1 MQNLLKMRT
10 INLSS
15 SETEKLNYERYY
27 YPYPIVQKRI
37 HAVYLKATLSKS
49 DKEIGRIVDLH
60 RNVVAYWT
68 KIYIE
73 HGFDALCKIEYC
85 NKNKSQL
92 ELFSDSIVSSFEKN
106 PPFKVSEA
114 MSRIEKMTGIK
125 RGLSQIRNFLRRNGF
140 RCRKMG
146 HIPAKADPQNQHDWV
161 ENTLTPVIAK
171 AKKNECHLLFM
182 DASHFIL
189 QPFISRVWSK
199 VRLFIKASAGRNRI
213 NVLGALNAVSK
224 EVSTLINQTYI
235 TAETIVTF
243 LHQLKEQ
250 YQNAPIFIVLDNA
263 RYQHCN
269 LVQKT
274 AESLGITL
282 LFLPPYSP
290 NLNIIERLWKF
301 TKEEVLYGKYYDCPQ
316 KFHQAIKSF
325 FEIVNQKY
333 QTKLS
338 SLLTLN
344 FQSFDEKNALNLA
357 A

>member
-1 MQNLLKMRT
+1 MRT
-10 INLSS
+10 INLSI

-27 YPYPIVQKRI
+27 YPCPIVQKRI
-37 HAVYLKATLSKS
+37 HAVYLKAKLLLS
-49 DKEIGRIVDLH
+49 DQEIGLIVDLH
-60 RNVVAYWT
+60 RNAVASWT
-68 KIYIE
+68 KTYLNS
-73 HGFDALCKIEYC
+73 GFDALCKVEYC

-92 ELFSDSIVSSFEKN
+92 ELFSDSIVSSFEQN
-106 PPFKVSEA
+106 PPFKVNEA

-125 RGLSQIRNFLRRNGF
+125 RGLSQIRSFLRRNGF

-146 HIPAKADPQNQHDWV
+146 HIPAKADPQKQHDYV
-161 ENTLTPVIAK
+161 DNTLTPVIEK
-171 AKKNECHLLFM
+171 AEKNECHLLFM

-189 QPFISRVWSK
+189 QPFICRVWSK

-213 NVLGALNAVSK
+213 NVLGAVNAISK

-250 YQNAPIFIVLDNA
+250 YRDAPIFIVLDNA

-274 AESLGITL
+274 AESLDITL

-301 TKEEVLYGKYYDCPQ
+301 TKGEILNGKYYDCPQ

-333 QTKLS
+333 QTELL
-338 SLLTLN
+338 SLLTLK
-344 FQSFDEKNALNLA
+344 FQFFEEKNALNLA